1 MDRSASA
8 GGEGVVDQRLREGAS
23 AVDPE
28 LIDHLQGRRTGPI
41 VQGRLQEDQEL
52 PIHASTMTGCPL
64 LEALVELRRD
74 ILDQNTWHA
83 SRVSVDR

>member
-1 MDRSASA
+1 
-8 GGEGVVDQRLREGAS
+8 
-23 AVDPE
+23 
-28 LIDHLQGRRTGPI
+28 
-41 VQGRLQEDQEL
+41 
-52 PIHASTMTGCPL
+52 MTGCPL